1 MPPQRTL
8 LGSIS
13 GNRQKGQE
21 ISPYMRGQV
30 AGKSSKGRSTR
41 GIAKDLDLYYNII

>member
-21 ISPYMRGQV
+21 ISPYIRGQV
-30 AGKSSKGRSTR
+30 ARKSFKGRSMR
-41 GIAKDLDLYYNII
+41 GIAKDLNLYYSII